1 MQLILSR
8 TVSRNF
14 FRTGLMAVL
23 LLILLAVGGSA
34 LAECQPGQLQ
44 EANLAYGSAVEFLNN
59 KKWDQAIA
67 RMQSIVDVCPEHVEA
82 TRGIG
87 TALVGKGDYQNAII
101 WFAKVVKLRGNDVEA
116 GDFGNLASAYAQL
129 KMYKE
134 ARAEYMKAEK
144 IAPDDC
150 GVLFNLGVMHYASGF
165 HPQSVEVL
173 EHALEV
179 CPQYRDTILKQLA
192 ASATKAAEQQKKN
205 GNNEKAEYYAGLVST
220 YGGQAGGSTTYD
232 MVKTSMEKKN
242 YPEAVNLLKQML
254 AKDPNQPNAVLT
266 LARAQDAMGNKAGSI
281 EAYRTYLGLKPNDT
295 DATGTLLQVMVEA
308 GQCDRAAAEASMA
321 VQRLESRGRSALAS
335 VYYSWGLALEC
346 QKDYEQARSKFA
358 HCVGS
363 GNEKYSSPGL
373 EQVERMEGFIALA
386 EAEKKK
392 ARQGG

>member
-1 MQLILSR
+1 
-8 TVSRNF
+8 
-14 FRTGLMAVL
+14 MAIL
-23 LLILLAVGGSA
+23 LLITLAFAGSA
-34 LAECQPGQLQ
+34 LAQCQPGQLQ

-59 KKWDQAIA
+59 KQWDQAIA

-87 TALVGKGDYQNAII
+87 TALVGKGDYQNATT
-101 WFAKVVKLRGNDVEA
+101 WFKKVVQLRGNEVQA
-116 GDFGNLASAYAQL
+116 GDFGNLASSFAKL

-134 ARAEYMKAEK
+134 ARAEYMKAQK

-179 CPQYRDTILKQLA
+179 CPQYRDPILVQLSKSA
-192 ASATKAAEQQKKN
+192 AKASEQQKKN
-205 GNNEKAEYYAGLVST
+205 GNNEKAAYYATLVNT

-232 MVKTSMEKKN
+232 MVKVSMQKKN

-254 AKDPNQPNAVLT
+254 AKNPNQPNAVLT
-266 LARAQDAMGNKAGSI
+266 LARAQDAMGNKAGSV
-281 EAYRTYLGLKPNDT
+281 EAYRTYLALKPNDAE
-295 DATGTLLQVMVEA
+295 ATGTMLQVMVEA
-308 GQCDRAAAEASMA
+308 GQCSRAATEANMA
-321 VQRLESRGRSALAS
+321 AQRLQAKGRSALAS

-358 HCVGS
+358 RCVGS
-363 GNEKYSSPGL
+363 GNEKYSSPGQ

-392 ARQGG
+392 ARQRG